1 MMVWLGSVLLVIV
14 VAVAAF
20 SYYACAVPSSEI
32 FRPVMVRGPA
42 DGRRIVVSLD
52 DGPSSPFTEQIL
64 DILREKKVP
73 ATFFV
78 CGANVER
85 YPDIVKRIV
94 RDGHTLGNHTYS
106 HPALAFR
113 TPAQMADE
121 VDRTQSAI
129 EKVVGIRTVFFR
141 PPYGI
146 RLPGLMG
153 VLGKRGLK
161 LIMWSATGYDWKCGA
176 EEIVRLALKELH
188 PGSIILLHD
197 GHNTLPPDQIDRSAT
212 VRALPELIDKARDA
226 GFEFVSLGEFVR
238 G

>member
-1 MMVWLGSVLLVIV
+1 MYLLGGVLLVIV
-14 VAVAAF
+14 AAFAAF
-20 SYYACAVPSSEI
+20 SYYACTVPSSEI
-32 FRPVMVRGPA
+32 FRPVIVRGPA
-42 DGRRIVVSLD
+42 DGRRIVVSFD
-52 DGPSSPFTEQIL
+52 DGPSSPFTDQIL
-64 DILREKKVP
+64 DVLRDKKVQ

-113 TPAQMADE
+113 TPSQIANQ

-129 EKVVGIRTVFFR
+129 ENAVGIRADVFR

-146 RLPGLMG
+146 RWPGLMG
-153 VLGKRGLK
+153 VLRKRGLK
-161 LIMWSATGYDWKCGA
+161 LIMWSATGYDWKCGS
-176 EEIVRLALKELH
+176 EEIARLALNEIQ

-197 GHNTLPPDQIDRSAT
+197 GRNTLPPDQIDCTGT
-212 VRALPELIDKARDA
+212 VKALPVIIDKAREA
-226 GFEFVSLGEFVR
+226 GFEFVSLSEFVR

>member
-1 MMVWLGSVLLVIV
+1 MYLLGGVLLVIV
-14 VAVAAF
+14 VAVSAF
-20 SYYACAVPSSEI
+20 SFYACTVPSAEI
-32 FRPVMVRGPA
+32 FRPVIVRGPGN
-42 DGRRIVVSLD
+42 GRRIVVSFD

-64 DILREKKVP
+64 DILRDKKVP
-73 ATFFV
+73 AAFFV

-85 YPDIVKRIV
+85 YPELVRRIV

-113 TPAQMADE
+113 TPAQIADQI
-121 VDRTQSAI
+121 DRTQSAI
-129 EKVVGIRTVFFR
+129 EKVVGIRADAFR

-146 RLPGLMG
+146 RWPGLMG
-153 VLGKRGLK
+153 VLHRRGLK
-161 LIMWSATGYDWKCGA
+161 LIMWSATGYDWKCGS
-176 EEIVRLALKELH
+176 EEIVRLALKEIH

-197 GHNTLPPDQIDRSAT
+197 GRNTLPPGQIDRSAT
-212 VRALPELIDKARDA
+212 VKALPELIDKAREA